1 MKQTTYSSI
10 ALFGTSADPPTT
22 SHKALLIGLSK
33 LFPTVATWA
42 SNNPGKEHITSLE
55 QRRELL
61 SILVET
67 IDLPNLELR
76 QELSSQWALMSLE
89 QAKDYWPGK
98 SLMLIIGSD
107 LVKSLPTWFEAK
119 KVLSKAGIGVVPR
132 QGWPINSTELKA
144 IRKMGGKVTVL
155 PLDIPAAASSEIHSN
170 PHLSYIPKAI
180 LPILKEKNLY
190 GIS

>member
-1 MKQTTYSSI
+1 MKKTTYSSI
-10 ALFGTSADPPTT
+10 ALLGTSADPPTT
-22 SHKALLIGLSK
+22 GHKALLIGLSK

-42 SNNPGKEHITSLE
+42 SNNPGKRHRTSLD
-55 QRRELL
+55 QRHELL
-61 SILVET
+61 STLVET
-67 IDLPNLELR
+67 IDLPNLQLR
-76 QELSSQWALMSLE
+76 QELSSQWALMTLE

-119 KVLSKAGIGVVPR
+119 KVLMEAEIGVVPR
-132 QGWPINSTELKA
+132 LGWPIKGTELKV
-144 IRKMGGKVTVL
+144 ITNLGGNVTVL
-155 PLDIPAAASSEIHSN
+155 PLDIPAAASSAIHSN

>member
-1 MKQTTYSSI
+1 MKKTTYSSI
-10 ALFGTSADPPTT
+10 ALLGTSADPPTT

-55 QRRELL
+55 QRQELL

-76 QELSSQWALMSLE
+76 QEFSSQWALMSLE
-89 QAKDYWPGK
+89 QAKDYWPGER
-98 SLMLIIGSD
+98 LMLIIGSD

-144 IRKMGGKVTVL
+144 ITKMGGEITVL

-170 PHLSYIPKAI
+170 RHLSYIPKAI

>member
-1 MKQTTYSSI
+1 MKKTIYSSI
-10 ALFGTSADPPTT
+10 ALLGTSADPPTT
-22 SHKALLIGLSK
+22 GHKALLIGLSK

-42 SNNPGKEHITSLE
+42 SNNPGKRHRTSLD
-55 QRRELL
+55 QRHELL
-61 SILVET
+61 STLVET
-67 IDLPNLELR
+67 IDLPNLQLR
-76 QELSSQWALMSLE
+76 QELSSQWALMTLE

-119 KVLSKAGIGVVPR
+119 KVLMEAEIGVVPR
-132 QGWPINSTELKA
+132 LGWPIKGTELKV
-144 IRKMGGKVTVL
+144 ITNMGGNVTVL
-155 PLDIPAAASSEIHSN
+155 PLDIPAAASSAIHSN

>member
-1 MKQTTYSSI
+1 MKRTIYNSI
-10 ALFGTSADPPTT
+10 ALLGTSADPPTT
-22 SHKALLIGLSK
+22 GHKAILIGLSK

-42 SNNPGKEHITSLE
+42 SNNPEKKHRASLD
-55 QRRELL
+55 QRHELL
-61 SILVET
+61 STLVEA
-67 IDLPNLELR
+67 INLPNLQLR
-76 QELSSQWALMSLE
+76 QELSSQWALMTLE

-119 KVLSKAGIGVVPR
+119 KVLREAGIGVVPR
-132 QGWPINSTELKA
+132 LGWPINSNELKV
-144 IRKMGGKVTVL
+144 ITNMGGKVTVL
-155 PLDIPAAASSEIHSN
+155 PLDIPAAASSAIHSN
-170 PHLSYIPKAI
+170 PQLSYIPKAI